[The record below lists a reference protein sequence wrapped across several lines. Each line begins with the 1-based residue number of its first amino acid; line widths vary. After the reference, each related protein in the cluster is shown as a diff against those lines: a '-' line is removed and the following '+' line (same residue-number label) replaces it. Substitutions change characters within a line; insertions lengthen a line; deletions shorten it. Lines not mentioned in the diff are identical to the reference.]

1 MVLGKACNCKICS
14 NYPAEVIGLREAL
27 GAGRLRL
34 CRQLGGGARRER
46 GAGPLGPRASQ
57 AAARVRSCPA
67 WEPPAPEAAEREGR
81 LRGAALHPG
90 RCCK

>member
-34 CRQLGGGARRER
+34 WRQLGGGARSGAAGTPRFAGGCAGAELPGLGTTSSRSR
-46 GAGPLGPRASQ
+46 GKGGKVA
-57 AAARVRSCPA
+57 RSCS
-67 WEPPAPEAAEREGR
+67 AP
-81 LRGAALHPG
+81 GAVL
-90 RCCK
+90 